1 MSRPGR
7 AWWLASGAGAA
18 AVAAVLVWVT
28 VLALG
33 LEAGEAR
40 ARAEARFQESVRLAL
55 WRMDS
60 WLGPLLASEA
70 ARPYFEYQPYYP
82 QNRAYTRVL
91 SQIRPGEVLTPSP
104 LLTFRSEYF
113 PLHFQ
118 VDGAVVTSPQVPE
131 GSQQELAES
140 TLLST
145 GRLGENG
152 AVLERVRTLWR
163 PESAAARV
171 SLIEGCVTSAE
182 PEKWQRAQQR
192 GQVAGPMQQLDL
204 QAQTAM
210 SQEEFTQ
217 RFSNYR
223 DQQIKNAD
231 ANVNANEAAQPPLPE
246 LAVTLGP
253 LVPVWLAPGE
263 LAFVRRVQMGKRL
276 LHQGLLVDWPRLR
289 DALVGRVSELLP
301 GASLR
306 PAAEAALTEDH
317 GGRRLATVPAE
328 LDAPPPAPTPIPFL
342 TPTRITLGLAWL
354 GVLGAIV
361 AVGFT
366 LRSSIDFG
374 ERRSRFASAVTHEL
388 RTPLTTF
395 RLYSEMLADGLV
407 REPGQR
413 EVYFRTLRD
422 ESARLATLVE
432 NVLAY
437 ARLEEGRLPRRRERL
452 PATELVARSLPALER
467 RAADAG
473 LRIETGLEGAETF
486 EVDVDPEAVGQVLF
500 NLVDNACKYAAE
512 GQPGVIRLEVAG
524 RGGAVALSVR
534 DQGPGISEAAARR
547 LFVPFDRGDRG
558 PGDTIPGVGLGLA
571 LSRGLARDQGG
582 DLALV
587 RDGAPGAC
595 FVLTLPKTGA

>member
-1 MSRPGR
+1 V
-7 AWWLASGAGAA
+7 AG
-18 AVAAVLVWVT
+18 VLVWVT
-28 VLALG
+28 VLALR

-40 ARAEARFQESVRLAL
+40 ALEDARFQESVRLAL

-104 LLTFRSEYF
+104 LLTFRSEFF

-118 VDGAVVTSPQVPE
+118 VDGAAVTSPQVPE

-140 TLLST
+140 TLLPT
-145 GRLGENG
+145 ERLGENG
-152 AVLERVRTLWR
+152 AVLEHVRTLWR
-163 PESAAARV
+163 PETAAARV
-171 SLIEGCVTSAE
+171 NLIEGCVTSAE
-182 PEKWQRAQQR
+182 PRQWQQAQQR
-192 GQVAGPMQQLDL
+192 GQVALPAQQLDQ
-204 QAQTAM
+204 QAQVAM
-210 SQEEFTQ
+210 TQEEFSQ
-217 RFSNYR
+217 RFTNYR

-246 LAVTLGP
+246 QAVQLGP

-263 LAFVRRVQMGKRL
+263 LAFVRRVQMGKRM

-289 DALVGRVSELLP
+289 DALVGRARDLLP

-306 PAAEAALTEDH
+306 PAAEAALTEHH

-328 LDAPPPAPTPIPFL
+328 LDAPPPVPAPIPFL

-354 GVLGAIV
+354 GVLAAIV

-407 REPGQR
+407 RDPEKR
-413 EVYFRTLRD
+413 EVYFRTLKD
-422 ESARLATLVE
+422 ESTRLATLVE

-452 PATELVARSLPALER
+452 PADALVARSLPALER

-473 LRIETGLEGAETF
+473 LRIETALGDGAGALV
-486 EVDVDPEAVGQVLF
+486 VDVDPEAVGQVLF
-500 NLVDNACKYAAE
+500 NLVDNACKYAAGE
-512 GQPGVIRLEVAG
+512 GRPGAIRLEVAE
-524 RGGAVALSVR
+524 RGGEVALSVR
-534 DQGPGISEAAARR
+534 DQGPGIGEGAARR

-595 FVLTLPKTGA
+595 FVLTLPKA